1 MGFKKVPAA
10 VALALTL
17 IIWFIPVPSGVSAN
31 AWHLLALFVGI
42 IAGII
47 GKAMPIGAMAVLAMT
62 IVALLQVT
70 VPEVGANGEPIKN
83 VAAQA
88 AKDALSSLNSPLI
101 WMIGVAI
108 MISRGLLKT
117 GLGTRIGYLFLSV
130 FGKKTIGVAYSLA
143 LCDLLIAPVTP
154 SNTARG
160 GAIVHPIMK
169 AIAASFDSDP
179 QKGTQNKIGRYLALV
194 NYHANIISCLIF
206 VTATAPNPLVVDLVA
221 KATNHNIQLSW
232 GTWFKAMV
240 VPGVV
245 AMAVMPLV
253 LFFLYKPEITDTPD
267 APTMARHKLAEMGP
281 LKKGEKIM
289 LGVFAILLV
298 LWAELPK
305 HLFGIEI
312 DATTTT
318 FLGLSLLLLSG
329 VLTWDDVLNEK
340 GAWDTIVWFAALVM
354 MATFL
359 NKLGFIKWF
368 SDLMGNNIQGMG
380 LSWVWGCALLT
391 LVYIYSHYMFASGTA
406 HVTAMLG
413 AFYAAGLALGAPPML
428 FALVLAAAT
437 GIMMSLTHYAS
448 GSSPVIYGSGYTTMG
463 EWWIAGAVMSV
474 VEIVIFCTI
483 GVLWW
488 KELGYW

>member
-1 MGFKKVPAA
+1 MGFKPIPAA
-10 VALALTL
+10 IALALTL
-17 IIWFIPVPSGVSAN
+17 ILWFIPAPEGVAPN
-31 AWHLLALFVGI
+31 AWHLLALFIGI

-70 VPEVGANGEPIKN
+70 VPELGADGKPIKN
-83 VAAQA
+83 PSAQA
-88 AKDALSSLNSPLI
+88 AKDALSSLNSTLI
-101 WMIGVAI
+101 WMIGIAI

-117 GLGTRIGYLFLSV
+117 GLGSRIGYLFLSL

-179 QKGTQNKIGRYLALV
+179 EKGTQNKIGRYLALV

-221 KATNHNIQLSW
+221 KATDTKIHLTW
-232 GTWFKAMV
+232 GTWFTAMV
-240 VPGVV
+240 VPGLV
-245 AMAVMPLV
+245 AMAVMPII
-253 LFFLYKPEITDTPD
+253 LFFLYKPEITSTPD
-267 APTMARHKLAEMGP
+267 APEMARTKLKEMGP
-281 LKKGEKIM
+281 MSKGEKIM
-289 LGVFAILLV
+289 LAVFAVLLL
-298 LWAELPK
+298 LWAGVPDM
-305 HLFGIEI
+305 LFGVKV

-318 FLGLSLLLLSG
+318 FLGLSLLLLTG
-329 VLTWDDVLNEK
+329 VLTWDDVLKEK

-359 NKLGFIKWF
+359 NKLGLIKWF
-368 SDLMGNNIQGMG
+368 SDMMGQQIQGMG
-380 LSWVWGCALLT
+380 LSWVVGCALLAV
-391 LVYIYSHYMFASGTA
+391 VYIYSHYMFASGTA

-413 AFYAAGLALGAPPML
+413 AFYAVGLHLGAPPML
-428 FALVLAAAT
+428 FALVLAAST

-448 GSSPVIYGSGYTTMG
+448 GSSPVIYNSGYTTMG
-463 EWWIAGAVMSV
+463 EWWIAGFVMSA
-474 VEIVIFCTI
+474 VEILIFCTI
-483 GVLWW
+483 GIMWW
-488 KELGYW
+488 KQLGYW

>member
-1 MGFKKVPAA
+1 MGFKPIPAVVA
-10 VALALTL
+10 VVLTL
-17 IIWFIPVPSGVSAN
+17 ILWFIPAPEGVAPN
-31 AWHLLALFVGI
+31 AWHLLALFVGV

-70 VPEVGANGEPIKN
+70 VPEMGADGKPIKN
-83 VAAQA
+83 PSAQA
-88 AKDALSSLNSPLI
+88 AKDALSSLNSTLI
-101 WMIGVAI
+101 WMIGIAI

-117 GLGTRIGYLFLSV
+117 GLGTRIGYLFLSI

-179 QKGTQNKIGRYLALV
+179 EKGTQNKIGRYLALV

-206 VTATAPNPLVVDLVA
+206 VTATAPNPLAVDLIA
-221 KATNHNIQLSW
+221 KATDSKIHLSW
-232 GTWFKAMV
+232 GTWFTAMV
-240 VPGVV
+240 VPGLV
-245 AMAVMPLV
+245 AMAVMPII
-253 LFFLYKPEITDTPD
+253 LFFLYKPEITSTPD
-267 APTMARHKLAEMGP
+267 APEMARTKLKEMGP
-281 LKKGEKIM
+281 MSKGEKIM
-289 LGVFAILLV
+289 LGVFAVLLL
-298 LWAELPK
+298 LWAGVPDM
-305 HLFGIEI
+305 LFGVKV

-318 FLGLSLLLLSG
+318 FLGLSLLLLTG
-329 VLTWDDVLNEK
+329 VLTWDDVLKEK

-359 NKLGFIKWF
+359 NKLGLIKWF
-368 SDLMGNNIQGMG
+368 SDMMGQQIQGIG
-380 LSWVWGCALLT
+380 LSWVVGCALLAV
-391 LVYIYSHYMFASGTA
+391 VYIYSHYMFASGTA

-413 AFYAAGLALGAPPML
+413 AFYAVGLHLGAPPML
-428 FALVLAAAT
+428 FALILAAST

-448 GSSPVIYGSGYTTMG
+448 GSSPVIYNSGYTTMG
-463 EWWIAGAVMSV
+463 EWWIAGFVMSV
-474 VEIVIFCTI
+474 VEILIFCTI
-483 GVLWW
+483 GLLWW
-488 KELGYW
+488 KTLGYW